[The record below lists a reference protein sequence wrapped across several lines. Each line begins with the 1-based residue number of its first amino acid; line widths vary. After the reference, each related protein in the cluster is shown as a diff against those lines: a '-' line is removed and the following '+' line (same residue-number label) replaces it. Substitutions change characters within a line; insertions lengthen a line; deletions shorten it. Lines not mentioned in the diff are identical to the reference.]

1 MGYALCIGDCYAC
14 GKTFSFNPVRVPS
27 FRDKN
32 NVRQPVCR
40 SCMEQINRKRQKMSL
55 EPFVIPEDAYDYCE
69 ESELD

>member
-1 MGYALCIGDCYAC
+1 MGYALGIGTCYTC
-14 GKTFSFNPVRVPS
+14 GQTFSFNPVRVPS

-40 SCMEQINRKRQKMSL
+40 ACLEQINRQRQEMKL
-55 EPFVIPEDAYDYCE
+55 EPLAIPEDAYDYCE